1 MPRSRRPLSETEEPV
16 STNLA
21 TNPTQIGHPTGISSS
36 ISTEEIREYF
46 ECPICLLVPRPGT
59 PIFAC
64 SQGHMVC
71 NVCRPQIR
79 LCPIC
84 RIAITGKSLSEALI
98 FTSTKP
104 QYVKRLS
111 IDLPVPY
118 MKTTSSEHV
127 VCINCLFVLTFKTI
141 YVHNMF

>member
-1 MPRSRRPLSETEEPV
+1 MPRTRRPLSETDEPV
-16 STNLA
+16 STNPA

-98 FTSTKP
+98 FASTNP
-104 QYVKRLS
+104 QYDNRLF
-111 IDLPVPY
+111 IELQVQ
-118 MKTTSSEHV
+118 
-127 VCINCLFVLTFKTI
+127 
-141 YVHNMF
+141 

>member
-1 MPRSRRPLSETEEPV
+1 MPRTRRPLSETDEPV
-16 STNLA
+16 STNPA
-21 TNPTQIGHPTGISSS
+21 TNPTQIGHLTGVSSS

-98 FTSTKP
+98 FASTNP
-104 QYVKRLS
+104 QY
-111 IDLPVPY
+111 DN
-118 MKTTSSEHV
+118 T
-127 VCINCLFVLTFKTI
+127 LFIELQVRYL
-141 YVHNMF
+141 HEN